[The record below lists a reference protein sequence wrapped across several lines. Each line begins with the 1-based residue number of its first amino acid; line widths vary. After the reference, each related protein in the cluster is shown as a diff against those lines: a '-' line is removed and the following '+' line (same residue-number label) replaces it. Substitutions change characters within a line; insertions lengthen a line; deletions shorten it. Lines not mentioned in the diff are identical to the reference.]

1 MTRSIEELAE
11 SARRMTDGD
20 VVVSLDTELIDNS
33 FVVDRIDHD
42 DDDYARL
49 RDAIAGEGQST
60 PILVRPHPKRAG
72 RYMIVY
78 GHRRVRVAKEL
89 ERKVKAIVKDLD
101 DIAHVVAQGQEN
113 SARAN
118 LSFIEKAL
126 FAKTLLGS
134 GQTKDTIQKAL
145 SIDNSVVPHALD
157 CRHNSAPA
165 SFRPSAR
172 QRASAATAGRIF
184 KKLLAS
190 PARAQLAEE
199 IVRSDDF
206 RPLEGTPRFDNLL
219 SEVKAGSK
227 AGIQKPAQSLHWAT
241 EDKAVEAKYSRS
253 GPTFNLS
260 LTAREGGDF
269 GKFISS
275 NLDRL
280 YAEFRKANP
289 ATSNGGRRSR
299 VAARPLRAGNNLQ
312 EITRQKKRAPRTNV
326 PEAPFSG

>member
-1 MTRSIEELAE
+1 MRKNLLQNVLDVPSEPRAEARSGMPRSGAAGSMTRSIEELAE
-11 SARRMTDGD
+11 SARRMADGD
-20 VVVSLDTELIDNS
+20 VVVSLDTELIDDS

-145 SIDNSVVPHALD
+145 SIDETLLSRMLSIVDTIPPGVI
-157 CRHNSAPA
+157 
-165 SFRPSAR
+165 
-172 QRASAATAGRIF
+172 RAIGAAKGVGRDRWENL
-184 KKLLAS
+184 KKLLAF

-219 SEVKAGSK
+219 SKVKAGSK
-227 AGIQKPAQSLHWAT
+227 AGTRKPAQSLHWAT

-253 GPTFNLS
+253 GRTFNLS

-280 YAEFRKANP
+280 YAEFRKA
-289 ATSNGGRRSR
+289 RS
-299 VAARPLRAGNNLQ
+299 GDQ
-312 EITRQKKRAPRTNV
+312 
-326 PEAPFSG
+326 